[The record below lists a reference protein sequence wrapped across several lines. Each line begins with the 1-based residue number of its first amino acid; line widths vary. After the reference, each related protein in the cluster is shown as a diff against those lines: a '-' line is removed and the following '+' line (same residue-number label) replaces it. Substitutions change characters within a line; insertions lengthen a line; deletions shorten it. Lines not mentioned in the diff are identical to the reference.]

1 MNKIITRIKWL
12 KYKYRSF
19 KKKHSHAGK
28 VEAFMRDFCNAY
40 LSKVQESKKENLLK
54 LAKETGC
61 TYETASTGG
70 TYMSWASPEYREY
83 YNRYVVDKTINNIR
97 QFGISDVEFTKKGPR
112 ILCQR
117 PGLVIGYKGEMIQD
131 LEKRMGIKFRV
142 KDFETPVESAI
153 AGLSYAYCVND
164 WEDLL

>member
-1 MNKIITRIKWL
+1 
-12 KYKYRSF
+12 
-19 KKKHSHAGK
+19 
-28 VEAFMRDFCNAY
+28 MRDFCNAY
-40 LSKVQESKKENLLK
+40 LHKMQESEKENLLK
-54 LAKETGC
+54 LAEETGC
-61 TYETASTGG
+61 KYETSTTGE
-70 TYMSWASPEYREY
+70 TYMSWASPEYRKY
-83 YNRYVVDKTINNIR
+83 YDRNVVDKTINDIR

-112 ILCQR
+112 VLCQR
-117 PGLVIGYKGEMIQD
+117 PGLIIGYKGEMILD

>member
-1 MNKIITRIKWL
+1 
-12 KYKYRSF
+12 
-19 KKKHSHAGK
+19 
-28 VEAFMRDFCNAY
+28 MRDFCNAN
-40 LSKVQESKKENLLK
+40 LHKMQESEKENLLK
-54 LAKETGC
+54 LAEETGC
-61 TYETASTGG
+61 KYETSPVGE
-70 TYMSWASPEYREY
+70 TYMSWASPEYRKY
-83 YNRYVVDKTINNIR
+83 YDRNVVDKTINDIR

-112 ILCQR
+112 VLCQR
-117 PGLVIGYKGEMIQD
+117 PGLIIGYKGEMILD